1 MRKHYSATFKAQ
13 IVQEVLKGEKTIAQI
28 ASEHK
33 VHPNLVGLWKATAL
47 ERFPSLFEKE
57 NADRV
62 AEHLA
67 HEKELRTLYEEIGRL
82 ATHVAYLKKKS
93 GVRDE

>member
-28 ASEHK
+28 ASDHN

-62 AEHLA
+62 AERLA
-67 HEKELRTLYEEIGRL
+67 HEKELRALYEEIGRL
-82 ATHVAYLKKKS
+82 TTHVAYLKKKS